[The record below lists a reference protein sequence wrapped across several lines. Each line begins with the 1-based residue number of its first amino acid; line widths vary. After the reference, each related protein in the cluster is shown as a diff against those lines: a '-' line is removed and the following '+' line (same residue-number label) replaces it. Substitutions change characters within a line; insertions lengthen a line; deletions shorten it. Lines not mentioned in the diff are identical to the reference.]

1 MGAMT
6 KSARVLRLE
15 ALLRDA
21 KPYVGR
27 CASAGAQ
34 ELSAAITKYFA
45 ERQLCANSTKEEATH
60 G

>member
-1 MGAMT
+1 MGDMT

-15 ALLRDA
+15 ELLRDA

-45 ERQLCANSTKEEATH
+45 ERHQRSEPTKQEAAH